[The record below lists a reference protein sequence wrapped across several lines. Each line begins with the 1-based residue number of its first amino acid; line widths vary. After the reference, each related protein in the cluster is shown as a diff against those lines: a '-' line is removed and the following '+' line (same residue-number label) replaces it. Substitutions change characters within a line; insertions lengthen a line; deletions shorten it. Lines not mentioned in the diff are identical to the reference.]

1 MRTNYLQALSCTSVD
16 DNSVIILGGRQ
27 FTIYDDY
34 FVEENINIKDTDP
47 RNAILIN
54 LSLSEEFEIQ
64 PEALRPTR
72 VIRGSLLIDGYLW
85 FVQYDNHKDI
95 TLKDFRLFM
104 SKLNTNGGFDFND
117 AVNYIGVS
125 FSDIPQIGF

>member
-1 MRTNYLQALSCTSVD
+1 MYKKYLQPLSCTTVD

-34 FVEENINIKDTDP
+34 YIEENINIKDTDP
-47 RNAILIN
+47 RNDILTN
-54 LSLSEEFEIQ
+54 SESQIQ

-72 VIRGSLLIDGYLW
+72 VFRGSLLDGYLW
-85 FVQYDNHKDI
+85 FVQYNNHKEI
-95 TLKDFRLFM
+95 TLKDFRVFM

-125 FSDIPQIGF
+125 LSDIPQIGF